1 MHQEADS
8 AWGAVQFYRG
18 CLRITAA
25 CRRARTTIFSFF
37 TLFLLS
43 TVIFGASV
51 LVAPA
56 VAQPNIVVIMT
67 DDQRLDDLQV
77 MTKTKRL
84 LLPISLVL
92 LLSPNVKLLRS
103 VYELNS

>member
-1 MHQEADS
+1 
-8 AWGAVQFYRG
+8 
-18 CLRITAA
+18 
-25 CRRARTTIFSFF
+25 
-37 TLFLLS
+37 
-43 TVIFGASV
+43 VIVGASV

-67 DDQRLDDLQV
+67 DDQRLDDLPV